1 MKKKLSTAQL
11 LPSGQYRY
19 RVMVGGQR
27 VSVVDGDAKT
37 AQAKAMALQAGLMEQ
52 EKKPINLTVSEA
64 VTRYIESKNVVLSP
78 STIAGYDKIEKNL
91 MQPISKVKLE
101 DLTQEKIQ
109 RWINGLAK
117 EKAPKTVA
125 NAHGLLSAVLSE
137 YKPAMALRTT
147 LPQKVKHEVQIPSE
161 SDLKAIIAGCSGTK
175 YELPIMLAVWLGLR
189 QSEILGL
196 TWDCIDGNTLFIKQA
211 IVMGENGPVEKG
223 TKTYSGTR
231 KISMPQYLVDLIK
244 SQPKT
249 GEHIINMSAKSVYS
263 GFSRICEKAGV
274 PHYRFH
280 DLRHLNA
287 SVMLA
292 NGVPDK
298 YSMKRMGHAT
308 NNMLKTVYQHTIK
321 EKERQ
326 YDDVINS
333 YFDGLIGLEKK

>member
-1 MKKKLSTAQL
+1 MKKKLPTAQL
-11 LPSGQYRY
+11 LPSGMYRCQ
-19 RVMVGGQR
+19 VMVRGQR
-27 VSVVDGDAKT
+27 LSVT
-37 AQAKAMALQAGLMEQ
+37 AADPDKCQAKAIALQSGLIEQ

-64 VTRYIESKNVVLSP
+64 VTRYVESKNVVLSP
-78 STIAGYDKIEKNL
+78 STIAGYDKIKKNL

-109 RWINGLAK
+109 RWVNGLAK
-117 EKAPKTVA
+117 EKTPKTVA

-137 YKPAMALRTT
+137 YKPSMALRTT

-161 SDLKAIIAGCSGTK
+161 SDVRAIMAAASGTK
-175 YELPIMLAVWLGLR
+175 YELPIMLAIWLGLR

-196 TWDCIDGNTLFIKQA
+196 TWDCISGETLIVKQA

-231 KISMPQYLVDLIK
+231 NLHLPPYLLTLIADCPH
-244 SQPKT
+244 SSD
-249 GEHIINMSAKSVYS
+249 HVINMSAKSVYS

-274 PHYRFH
+274 QHYRFH

-287 SVMLA
+287 SAMLA
-292 NGVPDK
+292 AGVPDK

-321 EKERQ
+321 EKEKQ
-326 YDDVINS
+326 YDSAIEN
-333 YFDGLIGLEKK
+333 YFSGLMKPDK

>member
-1 MKKKLSTAQL
+1 
-11 LPSGQYRY
+11 
-19 RVMVGGQR
+19 MVGGQR
-27 VSVVDGDAKT
+27 VSVVDEDAKT
-37 AQAKAMALQAGLMEQ
+37 AQAKAMALQAGLIEQ

-64 VTRYIESKNVVLSP
+64 VTRYVESKNVVLSP
-78 STIAGYDKIEKNL
+78 STIAGYDKIKKNL
-91 MQPISKVKLE
+91 MPPISNVKLE

-109 RWINGLAK
+109 RWVNGLAK
-117 EKAPKTVA
+117 EKTPKTVA
-125 NAHGLLSAVLSE
+125 NAHGLLSAVLAE
-137 YKPAMALRTT
+137 YKPSTALRTT
-147 LPQKVKHEVQIPSE
+147 LPQKIKHEVQIPSE
-161 SDLKAIIAGCSGTK
+161 GDLKAIIAGCSGTK

-196 TWDCIDGNTLFIKQA
+196 TWDCIDGNTLSVKQA

-231 KISMPQYLVDLIK
+231 KISLPQYLVNLIE
-244 SQPKT
+244 SQPKI
-249 GEHIINMSAKSVYS
+249 GEHIIDMSAKSIYS

-321 EKERQ
+321 EKEKQ

-333 YFDGLIGLEKK
+333 YFDGLMKPKKG